1 MVATATRKLVGG
13 RFMAMTTGPDRSMPD
28 AATAATGVI
37 TACTGAVLPGNT
49 GAALPTALANTN
61 GAIAATPNAGARVRR
76 QAPRRTAATAGRA
89 PQRPPMCTRPSS
101 VCEPSETY
109 VFLASFFVS

>member
-49 GAALPTALANTN
+49 GAAPPTALANTN

-76 QAPRRTAATAGRA
+76 QAPPPHCSDGRA
-89 PQRPPMCTRPSS
+89 CTPASPNVHSAVLS
-101 VCEPSETY
+101 V
-109 VFLASFFVS
+109 

>member
-49 GAALPTALANTN
+49 GAAPPTATGEYQRGNRCHAEC
-61 GAIAATPNAGARVRR
+61 RR
-76 QAPRRTAATAGRA
+76 PR
-89 PQRPPMCTRPSS
+89 
-101 VCEPSETY
+101 
-109 VFLASFFVS
+109 

>member
-37 TACTGAVLPGNT
+37 TACTGAVPGEYRSRAADRT
-49 GAALPTALANTN
+49 GEYQRGNRCHAEC
-61 GAIAATPNAGARVRR
+61 RR
-76 QAPRRTAATAGRA
+76 PR
-89 PQRPPMCTRPSS
+89 
-101 VCEPSETY
+101 
-109 VFLASFFVS
+109 

>member
-37 TACTGAVLPGNT
+37 TACTGAVLPGIPEPRRRPHWRIPT
-49 GAALPTALANTN
+49 GQSLPRRMPAPALGDKLPAALQRRPGVHPSVPQCALDR
-61 GAIAATPNAGARVRR
+61 PQCVSRR
-76 QAPRRTAATAGRA
+76 K
-89 PQRPPMCTRPSS
+89 PMSS
-101 VCEPSETY
+101 
-109 VFLASFFVS
+109 